1 MAGLRKRKDL
11 IKTKK
16 GTAQLISQ
24 KHRGSGMRNVDN
36 HVQVYCPHFHINEKS
51 LNMLNLSKP
60 WKSKPKQNNNEGGN
74 SINIQR
80 LQNKE
85 KPKT

>member
-1 MAGLRKRKDL
+1 MARLRKRKDL
-11 IKTKK
+11 NKTKK
-16 GTAQLISQ
+16 GTVQLISH
-24 KHRGSGMRNVDN
+24 KHGGSGKRNVDN
-36 HVQVYCPHFHINEKS
+36 HMQVYCPHFHVKEKF

-60 WKSKPKQNNNEGGN
+60 WKNKPKQNNNEGGN

-85 KPKT
+85 RPKT